1 MEKEVSVEEV
11 GKGKGYDWD
20 VYEREQ
26 FAGAKL
32 TAENKREYRKA
43 FINKY
48 IDNFEFKVK
57 EGTIT
62 EEQLIKEAESY
73 AQEHIAFHQKMERAH
88 LKGKMFFTWRGK
100 RERVWTT
107 SYLSRMQS
115 YMRELE
121 KAHVESAANTK
132 DTAGEEE

>member
-1 MEKEVSVEEV
+1 MEQTVETGV
-11 GKGKGYDWD
+11 AGKGKGYDWD
-20 VYEREQ
+20 TYEREQ

-32 TAENKREYRKA
+32 TAANKREYRKA

-48 IDNFEFKVK
+48 IDSFEFKVK
-57 EGTIT
+57 EGTTT
-62 EEQLIKEAESY
+62 EEQLLKDAEAY

-88 LKGKMFFTWRGK
+88 LKGKMFFMWRGK
-100 RERVWTT
+100 SERVWTT

-121 KAHVESAANTK
+121 KTHKETSAAIK
-132 DTAGEEE
+132 DKDEEE